1 MVRNTG
7 KVDKVTPGCPRQS
20 NREKTRLDI
29 KGTSLNGNE
38 INKNLRIRSGKK
50 HRYSKVDNVTPG
62 CPRQSNR
69 EKTKLDIKG
78 MGNLIVL
85 RYYMS
90 RLHKR

>member
-1 MVRNTG
+1 MKHRYS
-7 KVDKVTPGCPRQS
+7 KVDKVTPGYSRQS

-38 INKNLRIRSGKK
+38 INKNLRIGSGKK
-50 HRYSKVDNVTPG
+50 HRYSKVDKVTPG

-69 EKTKLDIKG
+69 EKTKLDIKR